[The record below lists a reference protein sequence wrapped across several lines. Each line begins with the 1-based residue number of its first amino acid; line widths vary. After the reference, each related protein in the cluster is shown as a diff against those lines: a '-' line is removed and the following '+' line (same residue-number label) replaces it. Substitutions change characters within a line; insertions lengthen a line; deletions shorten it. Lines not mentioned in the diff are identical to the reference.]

1 MWPIAI
7 IGLAVFAYAI
17 GKGKSPVSIGNSR
30 TTDVGRQLP
39 AAKPPTALQRLHRVI
54 HKGGR
59 PSEWLISEAVRE
71 AYNHGDYVLADKIL
85 SAFDKQES
93 SQSAS
98 EAPVSPPPG
107 DVASAVPAAATPGVP
122 PAPEPRSYS
131 SPIEHVPDDEWSAFA
146 NAMRIHDPDFET
158 DRHVG
163 AFHQRKDRLKQL
175 RLEAGK
181 GDEESQY
188 KAFVADCLNHME
200 QKALINEYVTSV
212 VKIGPDEHVVTAS
225 GLLGLMKAAGPK
237 NAVHWITHPDEQEK
251 FPKTTDIFIRC
262 NGIF

>member
-17 GKGKSPVSIGNSR
+17 GKGKSPVSTGHAREN
-30 TTDVGRQLP
+30 VGRQLP
-39 AAKPPTALQRLHRVI
+39 APKETALQKLHKVI
-54 HKGGR
+54 RRGGR
-59 PSEWLISEAVRE
+59 PSEWLISEAVSE
-71 AYNHGDYVLADKIL
+71 AYRHGDYVLADKIL
-85 SAFDKQES
+85 SAFDKQE
-93 SQSAS
+93 ATPS
-98 EAPVSPPPG
+98 EVPVSPPSG
-107 DVASAVPAAATPGVP
+107 EVTSAVPAAAAPGVP

-146 NAMRIHDPDFET
+146 NAMRIHEPDFET

-175 RLEAGK
+175 RLEPGK
-181 GDEESQY
+181 DEESQY
-188 KAFVADCLNHME
+188 RAFVADCLNHME

-212 VKIGPDEHVVTAS
+212 VKIGADEHVVTAS

-237 NAVHWITHPDEQEK
+237 NAVHWITHPEEQDK
-251 FPKTTDIFIRC
+251 FPKTTDIFLRC
-262 NGIF
+262 NNIF